1 MKICVYGAGAIGGSL
16 AARLSRAGA
25 TISVIARGAHGAA
38 MRESGAVTLI
48 TDAGRFS
55 APVRCV
61 DDPSLLPQQDVVIVT
76 VKNPAL
82 PAIAGKLSKMIIDPA
97 SRIAFAMNGIPW
109 WFGNGLDA
117 TLPDALIESLDPGAR
132 LREALPVDQVLGGVI
147 YSSNEVIAP
156 GVICN
161 TSPRNRLMLGRPDGK
176 PDANASEL
184 ISLLRSAGY
193 DASETPVIRQE
204 LWIKMLMVAGT
215 QSVSALTGC
224 SLDLL
229 VNDREARALMAAIM
243 EETAATG
250 RRLGFAIPDDI
261 DERLAY
267 YEDKPVRPSML
278 QDFDLGRPPELQ
290 SSILALGAIAAALGV
305 PAPAMSTVATL
316 VRMKRQCS
324 PIQSQVAVKPQTAE
338 AAR

>member
-25 TISVIARGAHGAA
+25 QISVVARGAHGRA
-38 MRESGAVTLI
+38 MREKGVVTLI
-48 TDAGRFS
+48 TADGRFS
-55 APVRCV
+55 APVHAV
-61 DDPSLLPQQDVVIVT
+61 EDPSELPQQDVVIVA

-82 PAIAGKLSKMIIDPA
+82 PEIAEPLSKLLRPE
-97 SRIAFAMNGIPW
+97 SRVAFAMNGIPW
-109 WFGNGLDA
+109 WFGDGLDVA
-117 TLPDALIESLDPGAR
+117 LPDTLLDSLDPGAR
-132 LREALPVDQVLGGVI
+132 LRRVLDAGQVLGGVI
-147 YSSNEVIAP
+147 YSSNEVVEP

-161 TSPRNRLMLGRPDGK
+161 TSPRNRFIIGRPDGT
-176 PDANASEL
+176 PDAVAHEL
-184 ISLLRSAGY
+184 VELLRRAGY
-193 DASETPVIRQE
+193 DANESPSIRDE

-224 SLDLL
+224 SLEPL

-250 RRLGFAIPDDI
+250 RRLGLEIPDDI

-278 QDFDLGRPPELQ
+278 QDFELGRPPELE
-290 SSILALGAIAAALGV
+290 SSILAFVAIASAV
-305 PAPAMSTVATL
+305 SIPTPTMSAVATL
-316 VRMKRQCS
+316 VRMKRHCTQGGQHKGR
-324 PIQSQVAVKPQTAE
+324 PTA
-338 AAR
+338 